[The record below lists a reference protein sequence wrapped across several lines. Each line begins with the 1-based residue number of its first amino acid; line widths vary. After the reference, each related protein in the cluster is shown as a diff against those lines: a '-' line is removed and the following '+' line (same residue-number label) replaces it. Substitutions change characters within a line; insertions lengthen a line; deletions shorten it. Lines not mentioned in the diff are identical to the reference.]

1 MSTKALEIQMAIA
14 VERMARAAARDSLPD
29 NGMFNSE
36 QLDAMCDERMPTY
49 RRIAQ
54 VMLGVMLQGEIRGG

>member
-1 MSTKALEIQMAIA
+1 MATDPLQIQTAIA
-14 VERMARAAARDSLPD
+14 IERMARAAAHDSLPT

-49 RRIAQ
+49 RQIAK
-54 VMLGVMLQGEIRGG
+54 VMLGALIQGEING